1 MSGEIQLQLA
11 YGILCYVFLILG
23 NITLFALL
31 LTFWRVHS
39 LSQRNNPFLINLLV
53 TTWLS
58 TFPACLLL
66 FVGNFGTEELAPKVL
81 CIIQAFLLDGV
92 VPMFGMA
99 MFCLVLHTWL
109 QVRADMKGQ
118 LSPFTQF
125 RWFRRLILGLPY
137 FTFIC
142 WFGFST
148 GLGLSTPPKILVDLI
163 WCAVITV
170 LSNRIRRFVGF
181 FMTVLVLL
189 ELLME
194 ASIIYLVINSKKV
207 SLMKN
212 RNSLSIEP
220 NLLLRI
226 GVFTFIQLAT
236 LALTTILSVVRLGND
251 APSIT
256 NVYRIVESLDALC
269 TFLVFGMSN
278 GLLEVWRLKRPTSV
292 QSDFREVER
301 GWDQDLNLNAETLD
315 NLPDIEAVPR
325 GNSRN
330 SY

>member
-1 MSGEIQLQLA
+1 MPGELQPQLSA
-11 YGILCYVFLILG
+11 GILSYVFLILG
-23 NITLFALL
+23 NIALFALL

-39 LSQRNNPFLINLLV
+39 LPQRNNPFLINLLV

-58 TFPACLLL
+58 TFPASLLL
-66 FVGNFGTEELAPKVL
+66 FIGDFGSDELPPKAL
-81 CIIQAFLLDGV
+81 CMIQAFLLDGV
-92 VPMFGMA
+92 APMFGMA

-142 WFGFST
+142 WFGCST
-148 GLGLSTPPKILVDLI
+148 GLGLSNPRTLANLI

-170 LSNRIRRFVGF
+170 PNDAIRRFVGF
-181 FMTVLVLL
+181 FMTVLSLL

-194 ASIIYLVINSKKV
+194 ASIIYLVISSRKF

-212 RNSLSIEP
+212 KNSLSIKT
-220 NLLLRI
+220 NLILRI
-226 GVFTFIQLAT
+226 AVFTFIQLAT
-236 LALTTILSVVRLGND
+236 LALTTILSALQLNDLG
-251 APSIT
+251 IR
-256 NVYRIVESLDALC
+256 NVYRIIESLDALT

-278 GLLEVWRLKRPTSV
+278 GLLEVWRLKRPTSI
-292 QSDFREVER
+292 QSDFREVEQ
-301 GWDQDLNLNAETLD
+301 GWNQNVNLKSNTEALD
-315 NLPDIEAVPR
+315 KLPDIEAMPR
-325 GNSRN
+325 SNSQD
-330 SY
+330 SS